1 MKRRGLICALALAAC
16 IAAPPVLALKGDAE
30 QPINIRA
37 RSVEANEKTGVS
49 VYTGNVVATQGS
61 LRLEADRVE
70 VTLRDGR
77 TDLIRAWGRPV
88 RLQTRTDNGEDIRAR
103 AARALYRTSTRR
115 IELNGN
121 VELKRDSDV
130 VTGAVMRY
138 NLDDQSFSAEG
149 DGNGQVSAIVQP
161 AKPEPAQ

>member
-1 MKRRGLICALALAAC
+1 MMRRWVVLAMVLPALALA
-16 IAAPPVLALKGDAE
+16 PPVGARKGDAE

-37 RSVEANEKTGVS
+37 RTVEANEKTGVS

-61 LRLEADRVE
+61 LRLEADRLE

-88 RLQTRTDNGEDIRAR
+88 RLQTLTDNGEEIKAR
-103 AARALYRTSTRR
+103 AARAVYRASARR
-115 IELNGN
+115 IELQGD
-121 VELKRDSDV
+121 VELRRDNDV
-130 VTGAVMRY
+130 LTGAVVRY
-138 NLDDQSFSAEG
+138 NLNDQTFSAEG
-149 DGNGQVSAIVQP
+149 DGGGQVSAVIQP

>member
-1 MKRRGLICALALAAC
+1 MTRRQIALALAV
-16 IAAPPVLALKGDAE
+16 AAFTMASDVFALKADAE

-49 VYTGNVVATQGS
+49 VYNGNVIATQGS

-77 TDLIRAWGRPV
+77 TDLIRAWGQPV
-88 RLQTRTDNGEDIRAR
+88 RLQTRTDNGEEIKAR
-103 AARALYRTSTRR
+103 AARAVYRASTRR

-121 VELKRDSDV
+121 VELKRDNDV
-130 VTGAVMRY
+130 LTGAVVRY
-138 NLDDQSFSAEG
+138 GLDDQTFSAQGNG
-149 DGNGQVSAIVQP
+149 DGQVSAVVQP
-161 AKPEPAQ
+161 AKPESAR